1 MKDSTT
7 PQTDDCDDCNDN
19 KEEPTDAANKS
30 RNCSRQG
37 SPALGGI

>member
-19 KEEPTDAANKS
+19 KEEATAAASKS

-37 SPALGGI
+37 SPALGVI